1 MMVNKFAPQ
10 QQFKWRSFCV
20 RGFSNCGSQWT
31 FRADSI
37 IIHYCKI
44 IFSILYSFIQFE
56 INVIYQSVAAPM
68 LCTITLFTI
77 GAMLRR
83 MENNAPEN
91 ITAHHLRVHQDAHK
105 KKALREDRQEVDEK
119 RERNGWKLMVWK
131 NSHSHRIA
139 SEAASTQFR
148 WFNSFLFNKTQMH
161 STFKTV
167 LSAKVNR
174 AL

>member
-1 MMVNKFAPQ
+1 M
-10 QQFKWRSFCV
+10 

-105 KKALREDRQEVDEK
+105 KKGTARGSARSRREA
-119 RERNGWKLMVWK
+119 REEWMEINGVKK
-131 NSHSHRIA
+131 FPFTSHRIGG
-139 SEAASTQFR
+139 SLNSIPLIQQF
-148 WFNSFLFNKTQMH
+148 SFQ
-161 STFKTV
+161 
-167 LSAKVNR
+167 
-174 AL
+174 